1 MRWQFFLLFF
11 KNFLGADVDI
21 VFYRPKN
28 SLFLV
33 VITLFHINHVPI
45 VSIMVLGF
53 IVNFTSSCDCCC
65 WCTHT
70 ILRRLSL
77 EMTRYICL
85 AFHKMCIAAM
95 MNHNASSWVG
105 PNEAEDSCRASG
117 NSPRKGPEK
126 ILRVR
131 SRSRLLEIYI

>member
-1 MRWQFFLLFF
+1 MSSMFFIDEKQFVYDPFF
-11 KNFLGADVDI
+11 Q
-21 VFYRPKN
+21 
-28 SLFLV
+28 
-33 VITLFHINHVPI
+33 INHVPI
-45 VSIMVLGF
+45 LSNAVLGS
-53 IVNFTSSCDCCC
+53 IVKFTSSCDCCC

-131 SRSRLLEIYI
+131 SRSRHILQDNDLKLNHVFFTRRKCLNGS

>member
-1 MRWQFFLLFF
+1 MSSMFFIDEKQFVYDPFF
-11 KNFLGADVDI
+11 Q
-21 VFYRPKN
+21 
-28 SLFLV
+28 
-33 VITLFHINHVPI
+33 INHVLILSI
-45 VSIMVLGF
+45 VVLGS
-53 IVNFTSSCDCCC
+53 IVKFTSSCDCCC

-131 SRSRLLEIYI
+131 SRSRQILQDNLKLNHVFFTRRKCLNGS

>member
-1 MRWQFFLLFF
+1 MRSWGDNFFFF
-11 KNFLGADVDI
+11 FSKTWLLGADVID
-21 VFYRPKN
+21 VFHRRKTVCLWP
-28 SLFLV
+28 F
-33 VITLFHINHVPI
+33 FQINHVPI
-45 VSIMVLGF
+45 LSIVVLGS
-53 IVNFTSSCDCCC
+53 IVKFTSSCDCCC

-131 SRSRLLEIYI
+131 SRSRLLEI